1 MSIILHDF
9 SKENWKEIRPRY
21 SLGAFIGGSEAP
33 PINGTS
39 SFGGGHSTMMRKLG
53 LEEYPDLSEKLNVQ
67 RGLTL
72 EPIFLDEASKI
83 LGVDIHKPN
92 CMLLNDDFPFMIADF
107 DGITDEPEP
116 FIIEVKTTQ
125 SRTKIDLAKN
135 GIVADDWL
143 TQGDHYMHF
152 NQWKGCPNEGHPFKG
167 IIFVI
172 AHHIHHP
179 PILIEVLR
187 EEREEQM
194 DALLTREEEFIE
206 LFNQGIVPE
215 PDGLKDTTDSINNRF
230 PEYDEG
236 EREGT
241 DEERRLHDEYKAYTK
256 QEGTIK
262 KEKEKIRNIL
272 KLSMGTGGIRKIR
285 GVCHMSNNFSF
296 KKALLVDKLKK
307 LKLDHL
313 VGESEESYNRF
324 NIIS

>member
-1 MSIILHDF
+1 MSIIIHDF
-9 SKENWKEIRPRY
+9 NKENWQEIRPRY

-72 EPIFLDEASKI
+72 EPIFLDEAAKI
-83 LGVDIHKPN
+83 LDVGIHKPN
-92 CMLLNDDFPFMIADF
+92 CMLLNDDYPFMIADF
-107 DGITDEPEP
+107 DGITEQPEP

-125 SRTKIDLAKN
+125 SRTKIDLAKK

-143 TQGDHYMHF
+143 TQGDHYLHF
-152 NQWKGCPNEGHPFKG
+152 TQWKGCPNEGHYFKG

-187 EEREEQM
+187 DERLDQM
-194 DALLTREEEFIE
+194 AELLTKEEEFIE
-206 LFNQGIVPE
+206 MFNQGIVPE

-230 PEYDEG
+230 PEYGED

-241 DEERRLHDEYKAYTK
+241 EEEHRLHDEYKALTK
-256 QEGTIK
+256 EEGNIK
-262 KEKEKIRNIL
+262 KKKEKIRNVF
-272 KLSMGTGGIRKIR
+272 KLSMGTEGKRKIR
-285 GVCHMSNNFSF
+285 GVCHMSKNTSF
-296 KKALLVDKLKK
+296 KKDILVQKLKK
-307 LKLDHL
+307 INLDHL
-313 VGESEESYNRF
+313 VDESYESYNRF

>member
-9 SKENWKEIRPRY
+9 SKENWQEIRPRY

-39 SFGGGHSTMMRKLG
+39 SYGGRHVTMLRKLG

-72 EPIFLDEASKI
+72 EPIFLDAASKI
-83 LGVDIHKPN
+83 LGVGIHTPN

-125 SRTKIDLAKN
+125 SRTKIELAKK

-143 TQGDHYMHF
+143 TQGDHYLHF

-194 DALLTREEEFIE
+194 DALLTKEEAFIE
-206 LFNQGIVPE
+206 MFNQGIVPE

-272 KLSMGTGGIRKIR
+272 KLSMGTGNVRKIR
-285 GVCHMSNNFSF
+285 GVCHMSTNPSF
-296 KKALLVDKLKK
+296 NKGDLVKELERRKLGHLVD
-307 LKLDHL
+307 DATSTH
-313 VGESEESYNRF
+313 SRF

>member
-9 SKENWKEIRPRY
+9 SKEDWQDIRPRY
-21 SLGAFIGGSEAP
+21 SLGAFLGGSEVP
-33 PINGTS
+33 LVNGTS
-39 SFGGGHSTMMRKLG
+39 SFGGGHTLMRRKLG
-53 LEEYPDLSEKLNVQ
+53 LDEFPDLSDKLNVQ

-107 DGITDEPEP
+107 DGITDQPES

-125 SRTKIDLAKN
+125 SRTKIDLAKK

-143 TQGDHYMHF
+143 AQGDHYLHF
-152 NQWKGCPNEGHPFKG
+152 NQWKGCPEEGQPFKG

-194 DALLTREEEFIE
+194 AKLLTKEEAFIE
-206 LFNQGIVPE
+206 MFNQGIVPE
-215 PDGLKDTTDSINNRF
+215 PDGLKDTTDSINSRF
-230 PEYDEG
+230 PEYAEG

-241 DEERRLHDEYKAYTK
+241 DEEHRLHDEYKAYTK

-272 KLSMGTGGIRKIR
+272 KLSMGTGNIRKIR
-285 GVCHMSNNFSF
+285 GVCHMSTNPSF
-296 KKALLVDKLKK
+296 NKGDLIKELEKRELVHLVD
-307 LKLDHL
+307 DATSTH
-313 VGESEESYNRF
+313 SRF